1 MLKKIIFT
9 LIVVNFCFS
18 VVFAVSKDIPYGT
31 GSWDEENLG
40 NHRAIIYVDEKAEA
54 VKVHIPW
61 RRRDMFPERKNIVVI
76 DASTDAKIENIIC
89 LEVNREYGDLVFQ
102 PHTVPGDYYVYY
114 LINKMQGRSNYPTV
128 IYPKV
133 EQTAEA
139 GWLKRNSLASDLPN
153 VEVKEFQAID
163 KFNSF
168 YPMEVIAA
176 QDEVKELLA
185 QHKDSA
191 YLLFPEDRKF
201 PIRMTDDLPFRW
213 IKKGPQKSFKGEA
226 ARGEYY
232 AFQIGLFACRQA
244 VSDLDVNFHSLKD
257 IAKGETIKAVAF
269 SSFNTEGID
278 WKGRRFK
285 KLCPVPKGKI
295 QPLWCGVQVPLDIS
309 PGQYEG
315 LVTVVPEGLSAKKIK
330 IILKVSD
337 KLLMDKGDSEPWR
350 HSRLRWLNSLT
361 AFDDGLVS
369 PYTPVKVE
377 GSSISCLGRKVGLD
391 RLGFPESIIS
401 YFTPEMTSIGKK
413 GREMLSSPV
422 KLIVEGK
429 SGRTILF
436 NSSGVKIKK
445 KAEGAAVWESHQTA
459 GKIKIDLR
467 ARLEFDGYLDFI
479 VKVTASESTEV
490 KDIRLEIPLN
500 KEVAKYMMGL
510 GVKGGFRPDELL
522 WKWEQ
527 KHNQDSAWLGDV
539 NAGLQCSFRDENYSR
554 PLNTN
559 FYLLKPLV
567 LPKSWWNQGKGG
579 CDINEKQ
586 KNTVLIS
593 TYSGNRV
600 IQPGEELFYNFSL
613 LITPFR
619 PLDTTAHWNT
629 RYYHSFE
636 PVEEI
641 AVTGANTINVHHA
654 NEINPYINYPFLRP
668 EKMKT
673 YIDKAHARDMKV
685 KIYYTV
691 RELSNRAPELFALRS
706 LGDEIFFPGEGGG
719 FSWLQE
725 HLGGNYIA
733 AWFVPKLKDAAI
745 INSGVSRWHNYY
757 VEGLS
762 WLGENVGIDGLYI
775 DDVAFD
781 RTTMK
786 RVRKVLN
793 RKGKKSFIDLHS
805 ANQFNVRDGYANS
818 ANLYLEHF
826 PYIDRLWFG
835 EYFDYNSM
843 PDFWLIEVS
852 GIPFGL
858 MGEMLQDGGNP
869 WRGMIYGMTSR
880 LPWAGD
886 PTPIWKVWDE
896 FGIQDAEMVGYW
908 APSCPVKTSN
918 IDVKA
923 TVYIKEKKIM
933 VVLAS
938 WAPEEVL
945 VELKIDWKSIG
956 IDEEKAMIHALFISN
971 FQVEA
976 DFKPGDAISVK
987 PGKGWIF
994 VIQ

>member
-1 MLKKIIFT
+1 MMVNKIIYT
-9 LIVVNFCFS
+9 LMVFNFCFS
-18 VVFAVSKDIPYGT
+18 IVFSASKDIPYGT
-31 GSWDEENLG
+31 GSWDAENMG
-40 NHRAIIYVDEKAEA
+40 NHRVIVYVDEKSEA

-61 RRRDMFPERKNIVVI
+61 RRRDMFPEKKNIVII
-76 DASTDAKIENIIC
+76 DASTGAKIKNIIR

-128 IYPKV
+128 IYPEV
-133 EQTAEA
+133 EQTAEK
-139 GWLKRNSLASDLPN
+139 GWLKCNSLASDLPDA
-153 VEVKEFQAID
+153 EVKEFQSID
-163 KFNSF
+163 KLNSF
-168 YPMEVIAA
+168 YPMEVIAVQA
-176 QDEVKELLA
+176 EVKELLA

-191 YLLFPEDRKF
+191 YLLFPEDRRF

-226 ARGEYY
+226 ARGEYF
-232 AFQIGLFACRQA
+232 AFQIGLFAFYQA
-244 VSDLDVNFHSLKD
+244 IRDLDVNFSPLKD
-257 IAKGETIKAVAF
+257 VANGEAIEAAAF
-269 SSFNTEGID
+269 SSFNTEGTD

-285 KLCPVPKGKI
+285 KLCQVPKGKI
-295 QPLWCGVQVPLDIS
+295 QPLWFGVQVPLDIS

-315 LVTVVPEGLSAKKIK
+315 LMTVVPKGLSATKIK
-330 IILKVSD
+330 VILKVSD
-337 KLLMDKGDSEPWR
+337 EILMDKGDSEPWR
-350 HSRLRWLNSLT
+350 HSRLRWLNSLA
-361 AFDDGLVS
+361 AFDDDIVS

-377 GSSISCLGRKVGLD
+377 GSSISCLGRTVRFNKM
-391 RLGFPESIIS
+391 GFPESIIS

-413 GREMLSSPV
+413 GREMLSSPL
-422 KLIVEGK
+422 KLIVEDKNGRIVPFK
-429 SGRTILF
+429 SR
-436 NSSGVKIKK
+436 GVKIIK

-459 GKIKIDLR
+459 GEIQIDLS
-467 ARLEFDGYLDFI
+467 ARMEFDGYLDFI
-479 VKVTASESTEV
+479 VKVTASETTEV

-500 KEVAKYMMGL
+500 KDVAKYMMGM
-510 GVKGGFRPDELL
+510 GIKGGFRPDEFM

-527 KHNQDSAWLGDV
+527 KHNQDSAWLGDI

-567 LPKSWWNQGKGG
+567 LPRSWWNQGKGG
-579 CDINEKQ
+579 CDIIEKQ

-600 IQPGEELFYNFSL
+600 IQPGE
-613 LITPFR
+613 
-619 PLDTTAHWNT
+619 DTAHWNT

-636 PVEEI
+636 TVEEI
-641 AVTGANTINVHHA
+641 AATGANTINVHHA
-654 NEINPYINYPFLRP
+654 NNINPYINYPFLRP
-668 EKMKT
+668 EKMKA

-706 LGDEIFFPGEGGG
+706 LGDEIFFPGKGGG

-757 VEGLS
+757 VEGLN
-762 WLGENVGIDGLYI
+762 WLVENVGIDGIYI

-793 RKGKKSFIDLHS
+793 RKGKKSLIDLHS

-826 PYIDRLWFG
+826 PYLDRLWFG
-835 EYFDYNSM
+835 EYFDYDSK
-843 PDFWLIEVS
+843 PDFWMIEVS

-858 MGEMLQDGGNP
+858 MGEMLQDGGNS
-869 WRGMIYGMTSR
+869 WRGMLYGMTSR

-886 PTPIWKVWDE
+886 PTAIWKVWDE

-918 IDVKA
+918 RHVKVTA
-923 TVYIKEKKIM
+923 YIKDDKIM
-933 VVLAS
+933 VALAS

-945 VELKIDWKSIG
+945 VDLKIDWKSIG
-956 IDEEKAMIHALFISN
+956 IDKEKAMIHAPFISN

-976 DFKPGDAISVK
+976 DFKPEDAISVK

-994 VIQ
+994 IIK